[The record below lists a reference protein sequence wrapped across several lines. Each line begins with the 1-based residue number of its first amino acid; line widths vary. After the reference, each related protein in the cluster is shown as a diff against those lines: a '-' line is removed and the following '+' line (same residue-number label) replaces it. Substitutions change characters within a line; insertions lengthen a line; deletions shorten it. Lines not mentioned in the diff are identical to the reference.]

1 MPANRELGQFANHI
15 TVDDTTRQ
23 ITIGSTSISVV
34 IPSLSVGV
42 GTVSAVSFLNDL
54 TDVVITGVA
63 NSQYL
68 RYNGTNWVNFTP
80 DLTLNGLDDV
90 VITGVANSQYLRYNG
105 TNWVNFTPDLTLN
118 GLSDVVITS
127 VSNGQLIQYNG
138 TNWVNI
144 TSPYL
149 TSTGSIDSHT
159 DVDTSGI
166 YTPSIGQVLKWNGT
180 AWSSA
185 NDLGGGGGVTDGDKG
200 DITVSSS
207 GAVFS
212 IDSGA
217 VTESKISAGAVTESK
232 ISSGAV
238 TYAKIQNVSATSRL
252 LGRHS
257 ASAGSVEEISIGSGL
272 SLSSGTLSAS
282 GGGGGSSLQS
292 RTTVSSSTGS
302 IANNAT
308 ANITFTGFKSY
319 LLMKIQTSAAAWV
332 RIYTDSASRT
342 ADASRLETTDPLPG
356 SGVIA
361 EVITTGGL
369 AASTQLLSPGTLG
382 FNNDSTPSTTIY
394 AAVTNKS
401 GSTSNTT
408 ITLTLLQLES

>member
-15 TVDDTTRQ
+15 TIDDTTRQ

-54 TDVVITGVA
+54 T
-63 NSQYL
+63 
-68 RYNGTNWVNFTP
+68 
-80 DLTLNGLDDV
+80 DV

-166 YTPSIGQVLKWNGT
+166 YTPTTGQVLKWNGT

-185 NDLGGGGGVTDGDKG
+185 DDLGVTDGDKG

-217 VTESKISAGAVTESK
+217 VTESKIST
-232 ISSGAV
+232 GAV

>member
-80 DLTLNGLDDV
+80 DLTLNGL
-90 VITGVANSQYLRYNG
+90 
-105 TNWVNFTPDLTLN
+105 
-118 GLSDVVITS
+118 SDVVITS
-127 VSNGQLIQYNG
+127 VSNGQLIQYDG

-185 NDLGGGGGVTDGDKG
+185 NDLSGGAGVTDGDKG

-217 VTESKISAGAVTESK
+217 VTESKIST
-232 ISSGAV
+232 GAV